1 MKKIQLAAEN
11 VRTDLKQILESLNN
25 QILKTCRNV
34 ASKLLSAREAE
45 NFSEIDL
52 KRWTEQLNEL
62 KSQIKLLFMIHI
74 VEDNKSPVYLI
85 EIKQTNNVNAYI
97 KNKELL
103 SFKRI
108 EERFIEGN
116 GLAIIEYGG
125 LRIKH
130 IDGDHKFIYFRGQK
144 SYTNGCHTL
153 QFKIEHSTGSYDTFI
168 GICSSDIN
176 LRQIMYH
183 LTVVASWFNTTEV
196 WLHGRRIKNTK
207 RQGSKNDEIKTND
220 IIQLTIDSCPAQS
233 SLITFDDIITTTSIS
248 GIPVPSGYNRLNWQN
263 VLVVN
268 GVNYFTPNTGYTTG
282 VVSSPYLVFNGY
294 GNPMAITNMATST
307 FTINSFYSCAAW
319 HDNTVLTM
327 IGTRSGTVLYTKK
340 VELFTEK
347 RTFVE
352 LNWSGIDSI
361 NFNSSCG
368 SCDAS
373 HVTMDNLC
381 VTF

>member
-1 MKKIQLAAEN
+1 MQEHDLIQQDIGLSIDNDLLLKETDKWKQESMKRIQLAAEK
-11 VRTDLKQILESLNN
+11 VRTDLKQILESSNN

-45 NFSEIDL
+45 TFSEIDL

-62 KSQIKLLFMIHI
+62 KSQIKLLPMIHI
-74 VEDNKSPVYLI
+74 VEDNK
-85 EIKQTNNVNAYI
+85 
-97 KNKELL
+97 
-103 SFKRI
+103 I
-108 EERFIEGN
+108 EEIFIEGN
-116 GLAIIEYGG
+116 GLAIIEDGG

-130 IDGDHKFIYFRGQK
+130 IDSDHKFIFFRGQK

-168 GICSSDIN
+168 GISSSDIN

-196 WLHGRRIKNTK
+196 WLHGRCIKNTK
-207 RQGSKNDEIKTND
+207 LQGSKNDEIKTND

-282 VVSSPYLVFNGY
+282 VVSPPYLVFNGY
-294 GNPMAITNMATST
+294 GNPMAVTNMATST

-319 HDNTVLTM
+319 HDNT
-327 IGTRSGTVLYTKK
+327 
-340 VELFTEK
+340 
-347 RTFVE
+347 
-352 LNWSGIDSI
+352 
-361 NFNSSCG
+361 
-368 SCDAS
+368 
-373 HVTMDNLC
+373 
-381 VTF
+381 

>member
-1 MKKIQLAAEN
+1 
-11 VRTDLKQILESLNN
+11 
-25 QILKTCRNV
+25 
-34 ASKLLSAREAE
+34 
-45 NFSEIDL
+45 
-52 KRWTEQLNEL
+52 
-62 KSQIKLLFMIHI
+62 
-74 VEDNKSPVYLI
+74 
-85 EIKQTNNVNAYI
+85 
-97 KNKELL
+97 
-103 SFKRI
+103 
-108 EERFIEGN
+108 
-116 GLAIIEYGG
+116 
-125 LRIKH
+125 
-130 IDGDHKFIYFRGQK
+130 
-144 SYTNGCHTL
+144 
-153 QFKIEHSTGSYDTFI
+153 
-168 GICSSDIN
+168 
-176 LRQIMYH
+176 
-183 LTVVASWFNTTEV
+183 
-196 WLHGRRIKNTK
+196 
-207 RQGSKNDEIKTND
+207 
-220 IIQLTIDSCPAQS
+220 CPAQS

-282 VVSSPYLVFNGY
+282 VVSPPYLVFNGY
-294 GNPMAITNMATST
+294 GNPMAVTNMATST